1 MKRIATI
8 QDFSCVGKCSLT
20 VALPIISAMGIECC
34 GIPTAVLSNHTGFP
48 SFYSRDLTDD
58 IPKISEQLNV
68 HKISFDA
75 ISTGYI
81 ATIEQMS
88 LIEDFI
94 REFRRADTLIFVDP
108 VMGDYGRLYSQI
120 TEKYAEKMRGLCAH
134 ADVITPNL
142 TEAFMLLGE
151 EYDAHADREA
161 IREMLKRL
169 VGLGA
174 KNAVITGVQLGSEMV
189 CTGFDGVNFHERRNI
204 MYDVSCSGTGDLFSS
219 VMLGA
224 MVNGQ
229 SFAEALDLAV
239 KISGE
244 AARLTSLDPD
254 RPFYGVNFEQTIPYL
269 IGQLEK
275 QNGKHGQ

>member
-48 SFYSRDLTDD
+48 SFYSRDLTAD
-58 IPKISEQLNV
+58 IPRISEQLNV
-68 HKISFDA
+68 HKITFDA

-81 ATIEQMS
+81 ASIEQMA

-94 REFRRADTLIFVDP
+94 REFRRPDTLIFVDP

-120 TEKYAEKMRGLCAH
+120 TEEYAEKMRGLCAH

-142 TEAFMLLGE
+142 TEAYMLLGE
-151 EYDAHADREA
+151 KYNALADRGV
-161 IREMLKRL
+161 IRKMLERL

-174 KNAVITGVQLGSEMV
+174 KNAVITGVQFGNEIV
-189 CTGFDGVNFHERRNI
+189 CTGFDGEKFYEQSNI
-204 MYDVSCSGTGDLFSS
+204 MYDVSCSGTGDLFSA

-224 MVNGQ
+224 MMNEW
-229 SFAEALDLAV
+229 SFAGGLDLAV

-254 RPFYGVNFEQTIPYL
+254 RPPYGVYFEQAIPYL
-269 IGQLEK
+269 IEQLEK
-275 QNGKHGQ
+275 RNGKRGQ

>member
-1 MKRIATI
+1 MKRAATI
-8 QDFSCVGKCSLT
+8 QDFSCIGKCSLT
-20 VALPIISAMGIECC
+20 VAIPIISAMGVECC

-48 SFYSRDLTDD
+48 SFYSHDLTGD
-58 IPKISEQLNV
+58 IPKISEQLSV
-68 HKISFDA
+68 HKITFDA

-81 ATIEQMS
+81 ASIEQMA
-88 LIEDFI
+88 LIEEFI
-94 REFRRADTLIFVDP
+94 REFRRTDTLIFVDP

-120 TEKYAEKMRGLCAH
+120 TGEYAEKMRGLCAH

-151 EYDAHADREA
+151 EYTAQVGRSD
-161 IREMLKRL
+161 IRKMLECL

-174 KNAVITGVQLGSEMV
+174 KNAVITGVAFGNDIV
-189 CTGFDGVNFHERRNI
+189 CTGFDGENFYERSNT
-204 MYDVSCSGTGDLFSS
+204 MYNVSCSGTGDLFSA

-224 MVNGQ
+224 MMNGWG
-229 SFAEALDLAV
+229 FAGGLDLAV

-254 RPFYGVNFEQTIPYL
+254 RPPYGIYFEQAIPYL
-269 IGQLEK
+269 IEQLEK
-275 QNGKHGQ
+275 HNGKS

>member
-48 SFYSRDLTDD
+48 CFYSHDLTDD
-58 IPKISEQLNV
+58 IPKISEQFNA
-68 HKISFDA
+68 HKITFDA

-81 ATIEQMS
+81 ASIGQMA
-88 LIEDFI
+88 LIEEFI
-94 REFRRADTLIFVDP
+94 REFRRDDTLIFVDP

-120 TEKYAEKMRGLCAH
+120 TEEYAEKMRRLCAH

-151 EYDAHADREA
+151 EYNAHADRGV
-161 IREMLKRL
+161 IRSLLERL
-169 VGLGA
+169 VALGA
-174 KNAVITGVQLGSEMV
+174 ENAVITGVQRGNEIV
-189 CTGFDGVNFHERRNI
+189 CTGFGGEKFYEQSNTLYN
-204 MYDVSCSGTGDLFSS
+204 VSCSGTGDLFSA

-224 MVNGQ
+224 MVNGR
-229 SFAEALDLAV
+229 SFAEGLDLAV

-244 AARLTSLDPD
+244 AARLTLLDPD
-254 RPFYGVNFEQTIPYL
+254 RPAYGVNFEQTIPYL
-269 IGQLEK
+269 IEQLEK
-275 QNGKHGQ
+275 RNGKPQ